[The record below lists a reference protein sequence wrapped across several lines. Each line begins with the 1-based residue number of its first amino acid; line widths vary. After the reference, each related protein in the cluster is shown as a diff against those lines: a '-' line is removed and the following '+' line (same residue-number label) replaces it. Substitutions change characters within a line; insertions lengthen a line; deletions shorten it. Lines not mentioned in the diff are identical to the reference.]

1 MEELALSRIVMIRHG
16 ETAWNAERRSQGWLD
31 PPLNEVGERQAALLG
46 NHVRK
51 HYELT
56 RVISSTSAR
65 CTMTADA
72 LGVEYSTD
80 PELREINTGAFGG
93 LLIADIRERFPDD
106 VEPWDRGYGRAPEG
120 ESWLDLVGRAGD
132 FVVRSGILELD
143 GDTCLVS
150 HGGTIRALLSVFL
163 KIHVDATRVF
173 AQSNTGITVVSR
185 EVVNGEHSFALDLLN
200 STEHLRG

>member
-1 MEELALSRIVMIRHG
+1 MSRIVMIRHG

-31 PPLNEVGERQAALLG
+31 PPLNEVGQRQAGLLG
-46 NHVRK
+46 DHVRK
-51 HYELT
+51 HYEFD

-80 PELREINTGAFGG
+80 ADLREINTGSFGG
-93 LLIADIRERFPDD
+93 LLIADIRESFPDD
-106 VEPWDRGYGRAPEG
+106 VGPWDRGYGRAPEG

-132 FVVRSGILELD
+132 FVARSGILEID

-163 KIHVDATRVF
+163 KLHIDDTRVF
-173 AQSNTGITVVSR
+173 AQSNTGVTVVSR
-185 EVVNGEHSFALDLLN
+185 EVVSGEHSFALDLLN
-200 STEHLRG
+200 STEHLRD